1 MRLRHLESHCR
12 SSVFIFILHPTVG
25 LPATSQRLGLRTL
38 ISAALGRHQRLTL
51 ATLRLSR
58 IGQGVDPFYVV
69 CEGIWVAHADIN

>member
-1 MRLRHLESHCR
+1 MCNAITTPGISLQKQC
-12 SSVFIFILHPTVG
+12 LHVG